1 MSKKYNKVNKKLLS
15 TVLITVLST
24 GLVVGVVGGVTNG
37 FEDWNL
43 KNWKNNLISE
53 DKIDNT
59 RVALTMPGTYKEQDT
74 YLYVYMDHPKL
85 EDTYELY
92 EWPGIS
98 LRNKYKTEGFEYIS
112 FDDNNLY
119 TIELTSLLP
128 LDYENYE
135 EFQVSGGTIGA
146 VVSYVNEDGERIQS
160 DNIVL
165 NESGKHTVKMP
176 RRNHDKVSHSVT
188 KYIIEEVEEEKN
200 NNTSSTGTKEETNS
214 SSTEE

>member
-119 TIELTSLLP
+119 ILQLIFVNVQNLLSFQHQKNISIDFSILSKNKMKFQYLSIVP
-128 LDYENYE
+128 FFGLSFQSIQQKLYFL
-135 EFQVSGGTIGA
+135 EF
-146 VVSYVNEDGERIQS
+146 
-160 DNIVL
+160 DNIF
-165 NESGKHTVKMP
+165 HQ
-176 RRNHDKVSHSVT
+176 
-188 KYIIEEVEEEKN
+188 EK
-200 NNTSSTGTKEETNS
+200 
-214 SSTEE
+214 